1 MGILSRIL
9 NGATN
14 TRGGRRGG
22 RPMGRSG
29 GTGGGL
35 LGMLRRGASDPNT
48 RRKAK
53 QAVRGLR
60 NRRR

>member
-22 RPMGRSG
+22 RPVGRSG

-35 LGMLRRGASDPNT
+35 LGMLRRGASNPNN
-48 RRKAK
+48 RRRAQ

>member
-1 MGILSRIL
+1 
-9 NGATN
+9 
-14 TRGGRRGG
+14 
-22 RPMGRSG
+22 MGRSG
-29 GTGGGL
+29 GTSGGL